1 MPENPYLKSINEQYK
16 TLQNNI
22 KGLQQR
28 AKDAN
33 RDLTNE
39 ELRSVIEQGE
49 KAKAL
54 YTQIEDL
61 SEIELRNAKVAAMNE
76 RVTAAVT
83 TGTGG
88 TGGTGSGDPTSD
100 GDGEGEGQEDP
111 AKFRSLGGAKT
122 QDRDP
127 GFYTRGSRYSFVGDQ
142 YRAAK
147 VGDDQAKERL
157 TKHANALRDNEHLR
171 DVLGAGATTFGAGL
185 IPPVW
190 LAEQFAPVLHRKLRV
205 AKMLR
210 QVPWA
215 GPFPWT
221 IPVAG
226 TVALTSQLASEG
238 VNATETDPG
247 YSTVTVTPAT
257 IMGYSEVSRQML
269 EASNP
274 AVDSIIWGDLTG
286 DFLDRCEAMVI
297 TALEAQT
304 LVNLATAADNTLA
317 TAMRN
322 VVLDGIAAVSDNS
335 GGDADVFVSKNS
347 KWVSYLKLTDTTLR
361 PLVEAQRYAP
371 MNAIGISEPGQQF
384 ASPVQGNL
392 ESLMVVTSPTVGTMR
407 GFVIN
412 SQELLYQNSPPMQF
426 SFEQPAGPALIRI
439 GIWGYA
445 AVSTARRPKAISK
458 IVYSN
463 N

>member
-1 MPENPYLKSINEQYK
+1 MAENPYLKSINVQYK
-16 TLQNNI
+16 SLQDSI

-83 TGTGG
+83 AGATAE
-88 TGGTGSGDPTSD
+88 SQPDEPAD
-100 GDGEGEGQEDP
+100 GDGPADSGQ
-111 AKFRSLGGAKT
+111 FRTLGGAKT

-127 GFYTRGSRYSFVGDQ
+127 GFYTRGSRHSFVGDQ
-142 YRAAK
+142 YRAARL
-147 VGDDQAKERL
+147 GDDGAKERL
-157 TKHANALRDNEHLR
+157 TKHSNALRDNEHLR
-171 DVLGAGATTFGAGL
+171 DVLGAGASTFGAGL
-185 IPPVW
+185 VPPVW
-190 LAEQFAPVLHRKLRV
+190 LAEQFAPILHRKLRV
-205 AKMLR
+205 ASVLR

-221 IPVAG
+221 IPIAG
-226 TVALTSQLASEG
+226 TVALTSSIAEG

-247 YSTVTVTPAT
+247 YSTITVTPAT

-286 DFLDRCEAMVI
+286 DFLDRCETMVI
-297 TALEAQT
+297 TALEAQSG
-304 LVNLATAADNTLA
+304 VNLATVLNNTLA
-317 TAMRN
+317 TDMRGG
-322 VVLDGIAAVSDNS
+322 VLDAIAAVSDNS

-347 KWVSYLKLTDTTLR
+347 KWVGYLKLTDTTNR

-371 MNAIGISEPGQQF
+371 TNIIGVSEPGQQF
-384 ASPVQGNL
+384 SSPVQGNL

-445 AVSTARRPKAISK
+445 AVTTARRPKAITK